1 MNVSVLDDEMMKNI
15 ILNYLNV
22 NIPKW
27 QSEGEKELSD
37 KRCVWHWV
45 KYNIR

>member
-1 MNVSVLDDEMMKNI
+1 MWKMNVSVLDDEGY
-15 ILNYLNV
+15 LNYLKV

-37 KRCVWHWV
+37 KRGV
-45 KYNIR
+45 